1 MRDTGPRPRQIARLA
16 ACTTQLYDRRA
27 EEVTEEVTLDKMERI
42 LIWTRAAS
50 A

>member
-1 MRDTGPRPRQIARLA
+1 MRDIEPRARPIARLA

-27 EEVTEEVTLDKMERI
+27 EEVTLDKLERI

>member
-1 MRDTGPRPRQIARLA
+1 MRDTGPRPRQIVKLA

-27 EEVTEEVTLDKMERI
+27 EEVTLDKVDRI